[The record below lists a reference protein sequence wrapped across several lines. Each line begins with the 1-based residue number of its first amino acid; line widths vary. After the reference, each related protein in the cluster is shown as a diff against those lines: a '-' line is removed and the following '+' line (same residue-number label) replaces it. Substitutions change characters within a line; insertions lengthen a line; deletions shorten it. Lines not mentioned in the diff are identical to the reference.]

1 MKTAMYTLAG
11 LMCLLTS
18 CVDDDKDLSVPPT
31 GNTTDL
37 VIPDGFDWS
46 TTRTV
51 TLATNAPHAVSA
63 SIYLDEACSEQIAD
77 LAIPEGDN
85 NTSLEVPSANN
96 AIWIKYPVTN
106 GGYETQKI
114 SIKSKTLTR
123 SESHRWEADCLFPDR
138 GVSEGGWP
146 TSTIYK
152 PAKNKYGTLMF
163 EDMWPEL
170 GDYDFNDFVINYRA
184 QTTWSGSSDRKN
196 DYLDITISLKLRAMG
211 GSLPYRFC
219 IQLPGKAT
227 DMNGDPIYSPTFS
240 REQITDFNI
249 KSATKDIG
257 VEFLANAS
265 NPIFALTGL
274 DNLKGPDG
282 NQFYNTQAGKLIAS
296 SAETPTLVF
305 SFKLQLDQKTAYNI
319 FNSFSS
325 SYDFDYFLQN
335 TQNGREIHFVG
346 YKPTELYESY
356 EADRKEAGKNYYC
369 NKDGFV
375 WALKAPVEMGWAIEK
390 QDLLKVYPKFKS
402 WLVTGGYELENNV
415 EESKWYNHP
424 DMRIPYIDPREH

>member
-1 MKTAMYTLAG
+1 
-11 LMCLLTS
+11 
-18 CVDDDKDLSVPPT
+18 
-31 GNTTDL
+31 
-37 VIPDGFDWS
+37 
-46 TTRTV
+46 
-51 TLATNAPHAVSA
+51 
-63 SIYLDEACSEQIAD
+63 
-77 LAIPEGDN
+77 
-85 NTSLEVPSANN
+85 
-96 AIWIKYPVTN
+96 
-106 GGYETQKI
+106 
-114 SIKSKTLTR
+114 
-123 SESHRWEADCLFPDR
+123 
-138 GVSEGGWP
+138 
-146 TSTIYK
+146 
-152 PAKNKYGTLMF
+152 MF